1 VNPTVSEI
9 FNAAGLAWRDTRH
22 VFDAIFNKVVIAF
35 TITIIASALYM
46 TLALM
51 PRGGTSS
58 FLLVMLVILTT
69 AVQAFLITPYFI
81 AVHRFI
87 ILGEVTTNYL
97 LTPGEPRF
105 LRFFGWLLVF
115 FCVDIRRISAAAGI
129 ANIDGIPTRHP
140 GRPLHRRHSRR
151 AAGDHSPPRGGGRRA
166 GRKLERGNGRH
177 QRLYVAH
184 IIHLPTCNATIGIR
198 ARYCGQNPGG
208 LGRNSGDQRPDLQ
221 RRHAPDRLHV
231 GHCNRLAAL

>member
-1 VNPTVSEI
+1 MNPTVSEI
-9 FNAAGLAWRDTRH
+9 FNAAGLAWLDTRH

-35 TITIIASALYM
+35 TITIITSALYM
-46 TLALM
+46 TPALM
-51 PRGGTSS
+51 PRGTSS
-58 FLLVMLVILTT
+58 FLLVTLVILTT

-129 ANIDGIPTRHP
+129 ANIDGIPTRHS
-140 GRPLHRRHSRR
+140 GRPRHRRHSRF
-151 AAGDHSPPRGGGRRA
+151 AAGDHSPSCSGGRRA

-177 QRLYVAH
+177 QWLFVAH
-184 IIHLPTCNATIGIR
+184 IIHRPTCDATIGIR
-198 ARYCGQNPGG
+198 ARYCGQNAGG
-208 LGRNSGDQRPDLQ
+208 LGRNSGNQRPDLQ
-221 RRHAPDRLHV
+221 RRHARDRIHV
-231 GHCNRLAAL
+231 GHCNRLAPL